1 MIKFISE
8 VVAGALLMMVVVPI
22 NFVFLL
28 FLSPFLPFLKAR
40 ELYVEGEYVGAAVMA
55 TIGSWPAWLTIY
67 VLTKF

>member
-28 FLSPFLPFLKAR
+28 FLSPFLKAR